1 VDYFPIVEDDEKL
14 MEKEDLSGPVY
25 RELPA

>member
-1 VDYFPIVEDDEKL
+1 VGCFPLVEDGEKI

-25 RELPA
+25 REIPA